1 MKKST
6 PAQLAARLSIYCL
19 GLQVLAFGVTLSVN
33 SNLGVSPISSLPYVA
48 SQITNLSLGTCT
60 TLIYA
65 FYVLLQM
72 VINGKKFQ
80 PILLLQLVF
89 STVFGYF
96 VDGAKLILGD
106 FMLPTYLGRLVMLA
120 ASIVLIGVSLVLYI
134 DVKLAPMPAEG
145 LVACIADKWGKP
157 FSKIKTVVD
166 CTSVLVGTV
175 LSLLFLGKLV
185 GIREGTV
192 ITALLVGRMTG
203 ILRKVLSPW
212 IRRVCFRE

>member
-6 PAQLAARLSIYCL
+6 PAQLAARLGIYCL
-19 GLQVLAFGVTLSVN
+19 GLLVLAFGVTLSVN
-33 SNLGVSPISSLPYVA
+33 SNLGVSPISSLPYVV
-48 SQITNLSLGTCT
+48 SRIVNLSLGTCT

-65 FYVLLQM
+65 CYVLMQM
-72 VINGKKFQ
+72 AINGRKFQ
-80 PILLLQLVF
+80 PVLLLQLVF

-106 FMLPTYLGRLVMLA
+106 FMLPTYFGRLAMLA

-145 LVACIADKWGKP
+145 LVACIAEKCGKP
-157 FSKIKTVVD
+157 FSKIKTLVD

-212 IRRVCFRE
+212 IRRVCFGE